1 MLDRKHLGSLDVVIE
16 RADIGTYLAGIGG
29 DACADAGIAP
39 SAFLARMC
47 APLMSA
53 NLVRPRPSIHVS
65 SDLRHH
71 RQVHLGERL
80 SVRGRIDRLFG
91 RGEDQYYVLDMA
103 WVDEGDAVVMTA
115 LHTAIYRIGERSP
128 R

>member
-1 MLDRKHLGSLDVVIE
+1 MRRSGE
-16 RADIGTYLAGIGG
+16 
-29 DACADAGIAP
+29 
-39 SAFLARMC
+39 ARWRS

-53 NLVRPRPSIHVS
+53 NLVRPWPSIHVS
-65 SDLRHH
+65 SDLRHY

-103 WVDEGDAVVMTA
+103 WVDEDDAVVMTA
-115 LHTAIYRIGERSP
+115 LHTAIYRMGERSP